1 MTITEK
7 KDIFDKSKLGS
18 IKKTLK
24 KDLLT
29 INQKTEEKIQSAH
42 FKEQINIIKTN
53 YGIQEAFN
61 TVKYLQVAL
70 NLRKP
75 ELAIYDH
82 TFHLIGGGQKYGLT
96 IANALKNIFNITII
110 SNKKITHEDIR
121 TWYNL
126 DLSDCIIK
134 IIPIPFFEDMNLT
147 HLDPNHI
154 NKNIENPFHIISK
167 ESGNYDFF
175 INNSMNEMVYP
186 LANKSIMICH
196 FPERRP
202 VSYFYSERYT
212 YTVYNSKYTASWIK
226 KRWKYTPHKHIY
238 PPVDMQLSKEKIE
251 KENIILS
258 VARFEESGS
267 KKQIEMIRT
276 FININKSYPDKLKD
290 WKLILVGGS
299 PKTNKYLDQISNLLS
314 EYNEYNIEIKINIS
328 GDKLKSLY
336 KKSKIF
342 WHLCGLNQT
351 DPSLIEHFGMTIVE
365 AMQNNIVPIV
375 FDGGGQ
381 KEIVNHNECGYRVN
395 STKELMKHTINLIQN
410 PNLITELSQNAL
422 LKSKQFSREI
432 FETNIKKFFSDIL
445 KDYIL

>member
-1 MTITEK
+1 MTSTKIK
-7 KDIFDKSKLGS
+7 QNLLNKNKLET

-24 KDLLT
+24 NELLT
-29 INQKTEEKIQSAH
+29 SSQKTDKQTHYSH
-42 FKEQINIIKTN
+42 LKEQIDLIKKHH
-53 YGIQEAFN
+53 GLQEAYN
-61 TVKYLQVAL
+61 TIKYLQVAL
-70 NLRKP
+70 EFQKP
-75 ELAIYDH
+75 TLAIYDH

-96 IANALKNIFNITII
+96 IANALKNIFDITII
-110 SNKKITHEDIR
+110 SNKNITHENIQI
-121 TWYNL
+121 WYNL
-126 DLSDCIIK
+126 DLSNCKIK
-134 IIPIPFFEDMNLT
+134 IIPIPFFEKLSLT

-154 NKNIENPFHIISK
+154 SKSIENPFHIISK

-186 LANKSIMICH
+186 LSNKSIIICH

-202 VSYFYSERYT
+202 ISYFYSDYYT
-212 YTVYNSKYTASWIK
+212 FTVYNSKYTAHWIK

-238 PPVDMQLSKEKIE
+238 PPVDMSLSKEVIE

-276 FININKSYPDKLKD
+276 FIILKKSYPIELRN
-290 WKLILVGGS
+290 WKLVLAGGS
-299 PKTNKYLDQISNLLS
+299 PTSNKYIEKIYNLLS
-314 EYNEYNIEIKINIS
+314 EHKESNIEIKINIP
-328 GDKLKSLY
+328 GDELRSLY

-365 AMQNNIVPIV
+365 AMQNKLVPIV

-381 KEIVNHNECGYRVN
+381 KEIVDHNECGYRVN
-395 STKELMKHTINLIQN
+395 STSELIKHTINLIRQPDN
-410 PNLITELSQNAL
+410 MVKFGQNAL
-422 LKSKQFSREI
+422 IKSKLFSKEI
-432 FETNIKKFFSDIL
+432 FEINIKTFFLGIL
-445 KDYIL
+445 KDYT